1 METGCEQSKRNN
13 GVKQKGQNMQ
23 NDIFDGNML
32 LYNLL
37 SYFES
42 ESGNR
47 CHRKKERSSYEN
59 QRRRSR

>member
-1 METGCEQSKRNN
+1 
-13 GVKQKGQNMQ
+13 MQ

-32 LYNLL
+32 LYDLL

-59 QRRRSR
+59 QRRRSTIEEKSKKTGKK